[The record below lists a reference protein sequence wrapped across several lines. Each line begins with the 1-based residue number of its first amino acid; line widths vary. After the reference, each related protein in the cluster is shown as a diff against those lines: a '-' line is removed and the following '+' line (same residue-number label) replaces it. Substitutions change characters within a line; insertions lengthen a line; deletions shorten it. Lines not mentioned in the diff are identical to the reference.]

1 VNQPSPEEFFQAC
14 GARGPLVLEIERQ
27 GHSEAVRHTLS
38 LPFALI
44 GRDERADLRLEDKRV
59 SNRHAYLQ
67 VVAGRL
73 WYVDLG
79 SRAGTHGQSDQP
91 AALLCPGQHLSI
103 DPFVVRLAEGELSAD
118 GTADLVN
125 PLTSDSYDP
134 SALPRVGLD
143 FLEGTAKQPLW
154 MLDRVLTLVGGSA
167 LCKVRLHSPTVSRT
181 HCALLHTTNGLWV
194 VDLLSREGI
203 HVNGTAVRWARLQ
216 DSDELRI
223 GQFLV
228 CVRVLGRP
236 KGATLPVPFAPEF
249 GRTTN
254 VLLSPAQSLIPSA
267 VTAALPADLEGLL
280 SALQVAATP
289 SAVAPVTGGAAETLL
304 LPMIRQFAL
313 MQQQMFDQF
322 QQALMMMVQTFSGL
336 HRDQLQLI
344 RQELN
349 QLSELTRELQSLQAE
364 QARLTPLP
372 ARTEIGSASQSKV
385 VSPQQPAGRD
395 VSTTA
400 ERTAPPAPPRPGKS
414 TEETPAPAAA
424 DSRRS
429 TPEVHAWLAQRLATL
444 QQERQGRW
452 QRILHVLTG
461 K

>member
-1 VNQPSPEEFFQAC
+1 
-14 GARGPLVLEIERQ
+14 VLEIERQ
-27 GHSEAVRHTLS
+27 GQSWTVRHTLS

-44 GRDERADLRLEDKRV
+44 GRDERADLRLKDNRV
-59 SNRHAYLQ
+59 SSRHAYLQ

-79 SRAGTHGQSDQP
+79 SRAGAHGRPDQP
-91 AALLCPGQHLSI
+91 TPLLRRGQYLAI
-103 DPFVVRLAEGELSAD
+103 DPFVVRLAEGGWSED

-125 PLTSDSYDP
+125 PLTSDSYHP

-154 MLDRVLTLVGGSA
+154 MVDRVLTLVGGSA
-167 LCKVRLHSPTVSRT
+167 LCKVRLRSPTVSRT
-181 HCALLHTTNGLWV
+181 HCALLHTPTGMWV
-194 VDLLSREGI
+194 VDLLGREGI
-203 HVNGTAVRWARLQ
+203 RVNGTAVRWARLE

-228 CVRVLGRP
+228 CVRYLGQP
-236 KGATLPVPFAPEF
+236 KRALLPASSAPDS

-254 VLLSPAQSLIPSA
+254 ALLPPAQSLVPTAA
-267 VTAALPADLEGLL
+267 VTGTMPADLEGLL
-280 SALQVAATP
+280 SALQVAAAP
-289 SAVAPVTGGAAETLL
+289 SAVAPVAGGAAETLL
-304 LPMIRQFAL
+304 VPIIRQFAL

-322 QQALMMMVQTFSGL
+322 QQALLMMVQTFSGL

-349 QLSELTRELQSLQAE
+349 QLSELTRELQSLQTE
-364 QARLTPLP
+364 QARMTSMPV
-372 ARTEIGSASQSKV
+372 RTEIGSASEIKA
-385 VSPQQPAGRD
+385 VSPQQPAPRA
-395 VSTTA
+395 VSTAAEATA
-400 ERTAPPAPPRPGKS
+400 RATPSGPSKPPEER
-414 TEETPAPAAA
+414 PAAA
-424 DSRRS
+424 ARDSRRS
-429 TPEVHAWLAQRLATL
+429 NPDVHAWLAQRLAAVE
-444 QQERQGRW
+444 QERQNRW